1 MQAAQSAIY
10 IPLHSPNEEINLTA
24 DAVIK
29 NRHSHSPPQSEN
41 ILTSSFK
48 VEP

>member
-1 MQAAQSAIY
+1 MPAAQSAIY
-10 IPLHSPNEEINLTA
+10 IPLHNPNEDVNLTA

-29 NRHSHSPPQSEN
+29 NRHSHSPYQSEN

-48 VEP
+48 AE